1 MTCTMCKHEWCWICS
16 EPNHGTRCSKP
27 VQKDKRER
35 YVAASKNS
43 IALQD
48 VIKSNLGALSENATR
63 ANVMALEA
71 VVDNCIT
78 ARSHIITI
86 FADAQVRC
94 FQTFC
99 YAKVPESV
107 CFLQVA
113 FAKMNEK
120 DLQEHMDYIW
130 DALYVRSSFL
140 HCVFVTV

>member
-43 IALQD
+43 VALQD
-48 VIKSNLGALSENATR
+48 VIKSNLGALSENASR

-71 VVDNCIT
+71 LVDNCIT

-94 FQTFC
+94 FQTSC

-107 CFLQVA
+107 
-113 FAKMNEK
+113 
-120 DLQEHMDYIW
+120 
-130 DALYVRSSFL
+130 
-140 HCVFVTV
+140 